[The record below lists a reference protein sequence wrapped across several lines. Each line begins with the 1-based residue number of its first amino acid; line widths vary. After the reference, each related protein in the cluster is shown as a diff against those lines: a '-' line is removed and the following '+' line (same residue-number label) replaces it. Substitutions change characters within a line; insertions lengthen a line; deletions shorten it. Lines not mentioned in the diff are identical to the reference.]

1 MSITI
6 AGITFD
12 RVTYYA
18 EGDVLYLHVGDPGTA
33 VEFDGVPEGDH
44 IRYDAIG
51 NHVGIT
57 LLSPRR
63 RLEHDGEIVLT
74 LPEQQVRITDVDLH
88 GALAAA

>member
-44 IRYDAIG
+44 IRFDADG
-51 NHVGIT
+51 NLVGIT
-57 LLSPRR
+57 LLSPRW

-74 LPEQQVRITDVDLH
+74 LPGQQLHITDIDLH
-88 GALAAA
+88 EALAAA

>member
-18 EGDVLYLHVGDPGTA
+18 EGDVLYLHVGDPGIA
-33 VEFDGVPEGDH
+33 VEFDGAPEGDH
-44 IRYDAIG
+44 IRYDADG
-51 NHVGIT
+51 NLVGIT
-57 LLSPRR
+57 LLSPRW

-74 LPEQQVRITDVDLH
+74 LPEQQVHITDIDLH